1 MRITTWNINSV
12 RTRIQRALDLLHTH
26 DIDVLC
32 LQETKVKDDKFPREA
47 FEDAG
52 YHVTCHGLN
61 QWNGVAIISKEDRK
75 RAVLNNIKEK
85 AVTSYDKKIL
95 KCLQ

>member
-12 RTRIQRALDLLHTH
+12 RTRAQRALDLLHTH

-47 FEDAG
+47 F
-52 YHVTCHGLN
+52 
-61 QWNGVAIISKEDRK
+61 
-75 RAVLNNIKEK
+75 
-85 AVTSYDKKIL
+85 
-95 KCLQ
+95 